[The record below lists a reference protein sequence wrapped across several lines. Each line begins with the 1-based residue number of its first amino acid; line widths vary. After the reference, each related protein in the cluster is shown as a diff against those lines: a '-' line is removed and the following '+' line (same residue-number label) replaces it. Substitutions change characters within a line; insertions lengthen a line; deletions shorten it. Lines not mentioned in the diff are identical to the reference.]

1 MAVPLLQLAPAR
13 LLYSSCSLEK
23 TLQCSCSFHGI
34 PTPSVQWLMDSVPVG
49 VNNTDGR
56 LQVTS
61 ILIAPWAN
69 STISLTEQ
77 PKMSTS
83 LLCKGKNQNG
93 THALSIL
100 LMPRKSS
107 FLPTMFMKGLI
118 QGVVYGAITTAVLF
132 LCLIPLIMKPIRMK
146 LAKKITAVKV
156 EKSPK
161 VRASQE
167 SKMSLK
173 PKEQEKPTITPIS
186 ENWILVGIH
195 CVWNLLYQ
203 NSGNKTHKEK
213 HRQCLK
219 ELSSSIL

>member
-1 MAVPLLQLAPAR
+1 MGGGGSRALVPIPRPQERSLSHMLPLSRKELFPSHDVHERADR

-100 LMPRKSS
+100 LMPS
-107 FLPTMFMKGLI
+107 KGR
-118 QGVVYGAITTAVLF
+118 GGPVTG
-132 LCLIPLIMKPIRMK
+132 
-146 LAKKITAVKV
+146 
-156 EKSPK
+156 
-161 VRASQE
+161 
-167 SKMSLK
+167 
-173 PKEQEKPTITPIS
+173 
-186 ENWILVGIH
+186 
-195 CVWNLLYQ
+195 
-203 NSGNKTHKEK
+203 
-213 HRQCLK
+213 
-219 ELSSSIL
+219 

>member
-1 MAVPLLQLAPAR
+1 MAVPLLQLG
-13 LLYSSCSLEK
+13 CSIPLVPWRR
-23 TLQCSCSFHGI
+23 LQCSCSFHGI

-61 ILIAPWAN
+61 IIIAPWAN

-83 LLCKGKNQNG
+83 LLSFLTCSLFPG
-93 THALSIL
+93 
-100 LMPRKSS
+100 KSS

-118 QGVVYGAITTAVLF
+118 QGVVYRAITTAVLF

-146 LAKKITAVKV
+146 LAKKIIAIKA

-161 VRASQE
+161 VRAKKS
-167 SKMSLK
+167 
-173 PKEQEKPTITPIS
+173 TITPIS
-186 ENWILVGIH
+186 ENWILH
-195 CVWNLLYQ
+195 PLPNLP
-203 NSGNKTHKEK
+203 EK
-213 HRQCLK
+213 AR
-219 ELSSSIL
+219 

>member
-1 MAVPLLQLAPAR
+1 MRRRLGPGGNGERKSGFLAKCCPYLPTAPAR

-100 LMPRKSS
+100 LMPS
-107 FLPTMFMKGLI
+107 KGR
-118 QGVVYGAITTAVLF
+118 GGPVTG
-132 LCLIPLIMKPIRMK
+132 
-146 LAKKITAVKV
+146 
-156 EKSPK
+156 
-161 VRASQE
+161 
-167 SKMSLK
+167 
-173 PKEQEKPTITPIS
+173 
-186 ENWILVGIH
+186 
-195 CVWNLLYQ
+195 
-203 NSGNKTHKEK
+203 
-213 HRQCLK
+213 
-219 ELSSSIL
+219 